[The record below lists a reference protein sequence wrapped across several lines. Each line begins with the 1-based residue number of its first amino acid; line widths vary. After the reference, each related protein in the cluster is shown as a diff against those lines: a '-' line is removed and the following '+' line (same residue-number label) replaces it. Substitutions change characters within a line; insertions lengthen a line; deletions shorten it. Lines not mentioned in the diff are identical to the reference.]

1 MKFDFSYFISLFG
14 QLLPFVPV
22 TLLMA
27 VVSMALAIVLGLAI
41 TLLELSKIRAL
52 RLFAKF
58 YVSLFR
64 GIPTLV
70 QLFIVYYGLPQIF
83 PALRGI
89 PAMLAALVGL
99 GFKESSYLAD
109 IGSVEEGQIEAGKS
123 LNIKSSKLF
132 FHVLLPQATVNA
144 LPATGNTFVSLI
156 KETSLAFALGITELF
171 AEGRMLAGDSF
182 RYFETYVAIGLL
194 YWAVIIIYSWLQGI
208 LEKAL
213 QKPYRRI
220 AYVTNQSSEPIREN
234 RSEANLETN

>member
-64 GIPTLV
+64 GMPTLV

-99 GFKESSYLAD
+99 GFKESSYLAEIFRAA
-109 IGSVEEGQIEAGKS
+109 IGSVDEGQIEAGVKS
-123 LNIKSSKLF
+123 K
-132 FHVLLPQATVNA
+132 
-144 LPATGNTFVSLI
+144 
-156 KETSLAFALGITELF
+156 
-171 AEGRMLAGDSF
+171 ML
-182 RYFETYVAIGLL
+182 V
-194 YWAVIIIYSWLQGI
+194 
-208 LEKAL
+208 
-213 QKPYRRI
+213 
-220 AYVTNQSSEPIREN
+220 
-234 RSEANLETN
+234 

>member
-64 GIPTLV
+64 GMPTLV

-83 PALRGI
+83 PAL
-89 PAMLAALVGL
+89 
-99 GFKESSYLAD
+99 
-109 IGSVEEGQIEAGKS
+109 
-123 LNIKSSKLF
+123 
-132 FHVLLPQATVNA
+132 
-144 LPATGNTFVSLI
+144 
-156 KETSLAFALGITELF
+156 
-171 AEGRMLAGDSF
+171 
-182 RYFETYVAIGLL
+182 
-194 YWAVIIIYSWLQGI
+194 
-208 LEKAL
+208 
-213 QKPYRRI
+213 
-220 AYVTNQSSEPIREN
+220 
-234 RSEANLETN
+234 

>member
-64 GIPTLV
+64 GMPTLV

-99 GFKESSYLAD
+99 GFMKDRLKQGSLLTLKAPNCFSMSYSPKQQLMPCLQLAT
-109 IGSVEEGQIEAGKS
+109 
-123 LNIKSSKLF
+123 
-132 FHVLLPQATVNA
+132 LLLV
-144 LPATGNTFVSLI
+144 
-156 KETSLAFALGITELF
+156 
-171 AEGRMLAGDSF
+171 
-182 RYFETYVAIGLL
+182 
-194 YWAVIIIYSWLQGI
+194 
-208 LEKAL
+208 
-213 QKPYRRI
+213 
-220 AYVTNQSSEPIREN
+220 
-234 RSEANLETN
+234 

>member
-64 GIPTLV
+64 GMPTLV
-70 QLFIVYYGLPQIF
+70 QLFIVYYGLPQIS

-99 GFKESSYLAD
+99 GFKESSYLAEIFRAA

-144 LPATGNTFVSLI
+144 
-156 KETSLAFALGITELF
+156 
-171 AEGRMLAGDSF
+171 
-182 RYFETYVAIGLL
+182 
-194 YWAVIIIYSWLQGI
+194 
-208 LEKAL
+208 
-213 QKPYRRI
+213 
-220 AYVTNQSSEPIREN
+220 
-234 RSEANLETN
+234 